1 MASLSMVFAGLA
13 PMDGTMRRRYVHVAC
28 LLSAILFA
36 PTARADDSRTA
47 EAEARFKEGLVLAD
61 GGQYEAARL
70 KFLQALEMKK
80 VASILF
86 NLAGVES
93 KGGHDVEAIEH
104 YRAFL
109 KLAPAD
115 PRITDTLTETA
126 KKRIDELLG
135 KVGRVEVDAPA
146 DATIAVDGRPIEGV
160 PADPIPVTPGKHVV
174 KGTLHGKTVSVTVNP
189 DRGEVAKAKLDFSGG
204 EAVILPPAEVDGG
217 KRTTAGW
224 VIPIGLGVVGVAG
237 VVVGAAF
244 ASASNSS
251 KDDLDRQREASPGV
265 CAAPRGPLCA
275 AYDDQVSKV
284 NNQATV
290 AWVGYGVGALGLA
303 ASVATFFLLPKS
315 SKSSNAS
322 SRSSGPS
329 ASVVPLFGPRVAGA
343 NLQLQF

>member
-1 MASLSMVFAGLA
+1 
-13 PMDGTMRRRYVHVAC
+13 MDGTMRRRCVYVAC

-36 PTARADDSRTA
+36 PAARADDSRTA

-86 NLAGVES
+86 NLAAVES

-126 KKRIDELLG
+126 KKQIDELLV
-135 KVGRVEVDAPA
+135 KVGQVEVEAPA
-146 DATIAVDGRPIEGV
+146 DATISVDGRPVEGV

-174 KGTLHGKTVSVTVNP
+174 KGTLHGKTVSVTVTP
-189 DRGEVAKAKLDFSGG
+189 DRGEVLKAKLDFSGG
-204 EAVILPPAEVDGG
+204 EAVILPPAEEAGG

-251 KDDLDRQREASPGV
+251 KDDLDRLREASPGV

-284 NNQATV
+284 NSQATV
-290 AWVGYGVGALGLA
+290 AWVGYGVGALSLA

-315 SKSSNAS
+315 SRSSAAS

-329 ASVVPLFGPRVAGA
+329 ASVVPLLGPRVAGA